1 MCYCENIFDLGNYE
15 SFSVT
20 FSEFL
25 GLTEWTVRAENV
37 EYLHQKYFYNLTNP
51 QTKHED
57 IATAT
62 NILPFRDIWVS
73 LSDCFGIYPFENFN
87 VA

>member
-1 MCYCENIFDLGNYE
+1 MCYCENIFDLGNLE
-15 SFSVT
+15 CFSVT

-25 GLTEWTVRAENV
+25 GHTDWNVRVENG
-37 EYLHQKYFYNLTNP
+37 EYLRLKYFYNLTKP
-51 QTKHED
+51 QTKYED

-62 NILPFRDIWVS
+62 NILLFRDIWVT
-73 LSDCFGIYPFENFN
+73 LIDCFDIYPLENFN